1 MSMLNKPDFIDS
13 LDAESLDVSDKE
25 RGYPG
30 IEEYYLAACKDTK
43 RPINS
48 QKGLSNYSCLVFGD
62 DRISY
67 SKSMSQES
75 FSIHQ
80 DLVDSMAIVSE
91 QTQRMEGKTPAQR
104 RRDYMEATEIV
115 GERNLDRME
124 EMMRDKLQ
132 QRTKAGPFELRKTF
146 KYFDRDQSGGIDI
159 GEFSSALE
167 LMGFQFNEM
176 QILALF
182 GRYDVDALGHVDYQ
196 GFVDK
201 LIDSDFGGVR
211 QTATGRKLANVVDHI
226 VHPEDGYDSEEEDG
240 YQRGSFG
247 HRSGKVRSSKLEEE
261 EEEEGLDAQEQ
272 ERMRQVEIRRVF
284 NMIDRDHTGC
294 IGKKDFELLLMALNL
309 HLTPEEIDL
318 AMATLSDGNNE
329 EITFNNFIA
338 WWDQAGL

>member
-1 MSMLNKPDFIDS
+1 MLNKPDFIDS
-13 LDAESLDVSDKE
+13 LEAESLDVSGKD

-30 IEEYYLAACKDTK
+30 IEEYYLAACKNTS

-67 SKSMSQES
+67 STSMSQES
-75 FSIHQ
+75 FAIHQ

-115 GERNLDRME
+115 GDVNLDRME

-226 VHPEDGYDSEEEDG
+226 VHPDDGYDSEEDEKFQERG
-240 YQRGSFG
+240 YGR
-247 HRSGKVRSSKLEEE
+247 RSGEDENALF
-261 EEEEGLDAQEQ
+261 GGDQEQ

-284 NMIDRDHTGC
+284 NMIDRNHMGF
-294 IGKKDFELLLMALNL
+294 INKKEFELLLMALNL
-309 HLTPEEIDL
+309 HLTAEEIDL
-318 AMATLSDGNNE
+318 AMARLGDE
-329 EITFNNFIA
+329 EEGTISFENFMA

>member
-1 MSMLNKPDFIDS
+1 MSLLKKADFIDS
-13 LDAESLDVSDKE
+13 LDAESLDVTDKD

-30 IEEYYLAACKDTK
+30 IEEYYLAACKDTS

-48 QKGLSNYSCLVFGD
+48 QKGLSNYSSLVFGD

-80 DLVDSMAIVSE
+80 DLVDQMAIVSE
-91 QTQRMEGKTPAQR
+91 QTQRMENKTPAQR
-104 RRDYMEATEIV
+104 RRDYLEATEIV

-182 GRYDVDALGHVDYQ
+182 GRYDTTSVGHVDYQ

-201 LIDSDFGGVR
+201 LIDNDFGGVR
-211 QTATGRKLANVVDHI
+211 QSATGRKLANVVDHI
-226 VHPEDGYDSEEEDG
+226 VHPDRTGNYDDEDDEDDRQFHRDG
-240 YQRGSFG
+240 FG
-247 HRSGKVRSSKLEEE
+247 GKKEDEDDDDLYA
-261 EEEEGLDAQEQ
+261 DDQER

-284 NMIDRDHTGC
+284 DMIDRDNQGVIT
-294 IGKKDFELLLMALNL
+294 KKEFELLLLALNL
-309 HLTPEEIDL
+309 HLTPDEIDL
-318 AMATLSDGNNE
+318 AMDALCKDHSGVISFDD
-329 EITFNNFIA
+329 FMA
-338 WWDQAGL
+338 WWTEAGL

>member
-13 LDAESLDVSDKE
+13 LEAESLDVSGKD

-30 IEEYYLAACKDTK
+30 IEEYYLAACKNTS

-67 SKSMSQES
+67 STSMSQES
-75 FSIHQ
+75 FAIHQ

-115 GERNLDRME
+115 GDVNLDRME

-226 VHPEDGYDSEEEDG
+226 VHPDDGYDSEEDEKFQERG
-240 YQRGSFG
+240 YGR
-247 HRSGKVRSSKLEEE
+247 RSGEDE
-261 EEEEGLDAQEQ
+261 DALFGGDQEQ

-284 NMIDRDHTGC
+284 NMIDRNHMGF
-294 IGKKDFELLLMALNL
+294 INKKEFELLLMALNL
-309 HLTPEEIDL
+309 HLTAEEIDL
-318 AMATLSDGNNE
+318 AMARLGDE
-329 EITFNNFIA
+329 EEGTISFENFMA

>member
-1 MSMLNKPDFIDS
+1 MLNKPDFIDS
-13 LDAESLDVSDKE
+13 LEAESLDVSGKD

-30 IEEYYLAACKDTK
+30 IEEYYLAACKNTS

-67 SKSMSQES
+67 STSMSQES
-75 FSIHQ
+75 FAIHQ

-115 GERNLDRME
+115 GDVNLDRME

-226 VHPEDGYDSEEEDG
+226 VHPDDGYDSEEDEKFQERG
-240 YQRGSFG
+240 YGR
-247 HRSGKVRSSKLEEE
+247 RSGEDE
-261 EEEEGLDAQEQ
+261 DALFGGDQEQ

-284 NMIDRDHTGC
+284 NMIDRNHMGF
-294 IGKKDFELLLMALNL
+294 INKKEFELLLMALNL
-309 HLTPEEIDL
+309 HLTAEEIDL
-318 AMATLSDGNNE
+318 AMARLGDE
-329 EITFNNFIA
+329 EEGTISFENFMA

>member
-1 MSMLNKPDFIDS
+1 
-13 LDAESLDVSDKE
+13 
-25 RGYPG
+25 
-30 IEEYYLAACKDTK
+30 
-43 RPINS
+43 
-48 QKGLSNYSCLVFGD
+48 
-62 DRISY
+62 
-67 SKSMSQES
+67 MSQES
-75 FSIHQ
+75 FAIHQ

-115 GERNLDRME
+115 GDVNLDRME

-226 VHPEDGYDSEEEDG
+226 VHPDDGYDSEEDEKFQERG
-240 YQRGSFG
+240 YGR
-247 HRSGKVRSSKLEEE
+247 RSGEDE
-261 EEEEGLDAQEQ
+261 DALFGGDQEQ

-284 NMIDRDHTGC
+284 NMIDRNHMGF
-294 IGKKDFELLLMALNL
+294 INKKEFELLLMALNL
-309 HLTPEEIDL
+309 HLTAEEIDL
-318 AMATLSDGNNE
+318 AMARLGDE
-329 EITFNNFIA
+329 EEGTISFENFMA